1 MMKNKKYTIT
11 QQIQQNLLA
20 IISLAVAIS
29 ALGYNTWRNETTEV
43 NRNIRLASF
52 EILVQL
58 GKLQIITDHA
68 HYGNNNEMG
77 NPITGWGHV
86 AMVEDL
92 SFLMPEP
99 LPEMAKNLKQVW
111 QANWEYLGNNQKSEA
126 NITEAISI
134 MRKTVKKQLKTIK

>member
-1 MMKNKKYTIT
+1 MKNKQHTIG
-11 QQIQQNLLA
+11 QQIQRNLLA
-20 IISLAVAIS
+20 IISLVVAIS
-29 ALGYNTWRNETTEV
+29 ALSYNTWRNETTEV

-68 HYGNNNEMG
+68 HYGKDNKMG

-99 LPEMAKNLKQVW
+99 LPEMATNLKQTW
-111 QANWEYLGNNQKSEA
+111 QTNWEGLGKNQASAVK
-126 NITEAISI
+126 ITEAIST
-134 MRKTVKKQLKTIK
+134 MRETVKGQLKTIK

>member
-1 MMKNKKYTIT
+1 MKNKTYTIG
-11 QQIQQNLLA
+11 QQIQRNLLA

-29 ALGYNTWRNETTEV
+29 ALSYNTWRNETTEV

-68 HYGNNNEMG
+68 HYGKDIDMG

-86 AMVEDL
+86 TMVEDL

-99 LPEMAKNLKQVW
+99 LPEMATNLKQVW
-111 QANWEYLGNNQKSEA
+111 QTNWEGLGKDQTSAVK
-126 NITEAISI
+126 ITEEITT
-134 MRKTVKKQLKTIK
+134 MRKTVKAQLKTIK

>member
-1 MMKNKKYTIT
+1 MKNKQYTIG
-11 QQIQQNLLA
+11 QQIQRNLLA

-29 ALGYNTWRNETTEV
+29 ALSYNTWRNETTEV

-58 GKLQIITDHA
+58 GRLQIITDHA
-68 HYGNNNEMG
+68 HYGNDSDMG

-86 AMVEDL
+86 AMIEDL

-99 LPEMAKNLKQVW
+99 LPAMATNLKQTW
-111 QANWEYLGNNQKSEA
+111 QTNWEGLGKDQTSAVK
-126 NITEAISI
+126 ITEAINT
-134 MRKTVKKQLKTIK
+134 MRETVKGQLKTIK

>member
-1 MMKNKKYTIT
+1 MRKEQYTIG
-11 QQIQQNLLA
+11 QQIQRNLLA

-29 ALGYNTWRNETTEV
+29 ALSYNTWRNETTEV
-43 NRNIRLASF
+43 NRNIRIASF

-58 GKLQIITDHA
+58 GRLQIITDHA
-68 HYGNNNEMG
+68 HYGKDKQMG

-99 LPEMAKNLKQVW
+99 LPGMAIKLKNVW
-111 QANWEYLGNNQKSEA
+111 KENWEGLGNNQTSAAK
-126 NITEAISI
+126 ITEEIST
-134 MRKTVKKQLKTIK
+134 MRATVKDQLKTIK

>member
-1 MMKNKKYTIT
+1 MKKEQYTIG
-11 QQIQQNLLA
+11 QQIQRNLLA
-20 IISLAVAIS
+20 IISLVVAIS
-29 ALGYNTWRNETTEV
+29 ALSYNTWRNETTEE
-43 NRNIRLASF
+43 NRNVRLASF

-68 HYGNNNEMG
+68 HYGKDNQMG

-99 LPEMAKNLKQVW
+99 LPEMARNLKKIW
-111 QANWEYLGNNQKSEA
+111 QANWEGLGKDQKSA
-126 NITEAISI
+126 MKITEAITT
-134 MRKTVKKQLKTIK
+134 MREAVKARLKTIK

>member
-1 MMKNKKYTIT
+1 MRKEQYTIG
-11 QQIQQNLLA
+11 QQIQRNLLA

-29 ALGYNTWRNETTEV
+29 ALSYNTWRNETTEV

-68 HYGNNNEMG
+68 HYGNSNEMG

-86 AMVEDL
+86 AMIEDL
-92 SFLMPEP
+92 SFLMSDP
-99 LPEMAKNLKQVW
+99 LPSMAINVKQSW
-111 QANWEYLGNNQKSEA
+111 QANWEGLGKNQTSAVK
-126 NITEAISI
+126 ITDAIAT
-134 MRKTVKKQLKTIK
+134 MRKTVKTQLKTIR

>member
-1 MMKNKKYTIT
+1 MKNKQYSIGR
-11 QQIQQNLLA
+11 QIQQNLLA

-68 HYGNNNEMG
+68 HYGNNKEMG

-99 LPEMAKNLKQVW
+99 LPDMAKNLKQVW
-111 QANWEYLGNNQKSEA
+111 QANWEGLASNQESEA
-126 NITEAISI
+126 KITEAISN
-134 MRKTVKKQLKTIK
+134 MREMVKKQLKTIK

>member
-1 MMKNKKYTIT
+1 M
-11 QQIQQNLLA
+11 
-20 IISLAVAIS
+20 
-29 ALGYNTWRNETTEV
+29 
-43 NRNIRLASF
+43 ASF

-68 HYGNNNEMG
+68 HYGKDNDMG

-99 LPEMAKNLKQVW
+99 LPEMAINLKQTW
-111 QANWEYLGNNQKSEA
+111 QTNWEGLGKNQASAVK
-126 NITEAISI
+126 ITEAIST
-134 MRKTVKKQLKTIK
+134 MREAVKGQLKTIK

>member
-1 MMKNKKYTIT
+1 MKKEQYTIG
-11 QQIQQNLLA
+11 QQIQRNLLA
-20 IISLAVAIS
+20 IISLVVAIS
-29 ALGYNTWRNETTEV
+29 ALSYNTWRNETTEE
-43 NRNIRLASF
+43 NRNVRLASF

-68 HYGNNNEMG
+68 HYGKDNVMG

-99 LPEMAKNLKQVW
+99 LPEMARTLKKTWQV
-111 QANWEYLGNNQKSEA
+111 NWEGLGKDQKSA
-126 NITEAISI
+126 MKITEAITT
-134 MRKTVKKQLKTIK
+134 MRETAKSQLKTIK

>member
-1 MMKNKKYTIT
+1 MKNKQYSIGR
-11 QQIQQNLLA
+11 QIQQNLLA

-58 GKLQIITDHA
+58 AKLQIITDHA
-68 HYGNNNEMG
+68 HYGNNKEMG

-99 LPEMAKNLKQVW
+99 LPDMAINLKQVW
-111 QANWEYLGNNQKSEA
+111 QANWEGLASNQKSEA
-126 NITEAISI
+126 KITEAISN
-134 MRKTVKKQLKTIK
+134 MREMVKKQLKTIK